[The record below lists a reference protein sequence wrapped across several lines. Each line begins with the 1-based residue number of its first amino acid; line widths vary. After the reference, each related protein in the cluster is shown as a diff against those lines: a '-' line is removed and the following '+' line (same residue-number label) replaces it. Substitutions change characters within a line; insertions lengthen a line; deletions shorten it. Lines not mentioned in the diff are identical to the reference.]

1 MDVLRLLRIGGGR
14 EGRLWDIDTSG
25 VSDDKLV
32 CL

>member
-1 MDVLRLLRIGGGR
+1 MGVLRLLRIGGGR
-14 EGRLWDIDTSG
+14 EGRLWDIDTG